1 MSKFQRIRDVVIGL
15 ISIMLGVLLVL
26 FPEYGFSIVLLIL
39 SMGLFVLGIKEI
51 VFYFSMAI
59 NMVGGKRSLYK
70 GVLVLE
76 MALFTLSMYEIP
88 QVFILLYLIAIHGFS
103 GAVEVMRAMEA
114 RKNGTSSYKLKL
126 SHGIIDLLMAV
137 CCLVFIKNGDTAV
150 YIYSAGLIY
159 SAVIKIINAF
169 RRTAV
174 VYIQ

>member
-1 MSKFQRIRDVVIGL
+1 MSKFERIKDVIIGL
-15 ISIMLGVLLVL
+15 ISIILAVLLIL
-26 FPEYGFSIVLLIL
+26 FPGYGFDIVLLIL
-39 SMGLFVLGIKEI
+39 SIGLFVMGIKEI
-51 VFYFSMAI
+51 IFFFGMAI

-70 GVLVLE
+70 GILILE

-88 QVFILLYLIAIHGFS
+88 QVFILLYLIAIHAFS

-114 RKNGTSSYKLKL
+114 KKNGTSSYKLKL

-137 CCLVFIKNGDTAV
+137 CCLVFIKSGNTAV
-150 YIYSAGLIY
+150 YIYCAGLIY
-159 SAVIKIINAF
+159 SSVMKIINAF